1 MNKKFKYTSLVA
13 AGAVTLGLVGG
24 TLAWFTA
31 QDEVVNEFS
40 TPGTYNP
47 DTPQAGIEIIEDWI
61 QEDAKD
67 ITPGTEVNKDVQ
79 VKNTENYDQF
89 IRVKFTPQFVKVNE
103 DGTRT
108 PYTEEE
114 LKTLEISNEMIKL
127 NFTNHLVKDGT
138 RDLNDGYWV
147 QVGEYY
153 YYIGKVGA
161 GSHTN
166 TLLDSVTL
174 SSEAGNEYRGLDFEV
189 VVTADSIQASNGAY
203 ADWADKSLHA
213 KYETLEGATKAT
225 EPVDVLEGKGVTT
238 NDGHNH

>member
-31 QDEVVNEFS
+31 QDEVVNKFS
-40 TPGTYNP
+40 TTGNEYNP
-47 DTPQAGIEIIEDWI
+47 EDPNAGIKIVEDWN
-61 QEDAKD
+61 EKD
-67 ITPGTEVNKDVQ
+67 GKNITSGTEVNKDVQ
-79 VKNTENYDQF
+79 VKNIEQYDQF
-89 IRVKFTPQFVKVNE
+89 IRVKFTPQFVKVND

-108 PYTEEE
+108 PYTEEG
-114 LKTLEISNEMIKL
+114 ISNEMIEL
-127 NFTNHLVKDGT
+127 NFTSHLVKDGT
-138 RDLNDGYWV
+138 HDLNEGDWV

-174 SSEAGNEYRGLDFEV
+174 SSKAGNKYRGLAFDV